1 MTAFYSAFSL
11 DSGFVGHY
19 FQRLFPLEIF
29 PSAFC
34 LPELNSITLL
44 SRFTLGSNFDF
55 GQSVDKLSLHPLQAN
70 FKLLL
75 PSAIC
80 IRTLSVQ
87 CIRLNYNFL
96 LIAICIRLDYSSVD
110 YKN

>member
-1 MTAFYSAFSL
+1 MIAFYSAFSL

-34 LPELNSITLL
+34 FPELNSITLL
-44 SRFTLGSNFDF
+44 SRFTLGSNFDL
-55 GQSVDKLSLHPLQAN
+55 GQNVDKLSLQPLQAN

-75 PSAIC
+75 PSALCIC
-80 IRTLSVQ
+80 ALSR

>member
-19 FQRLFPLEIF
+19 FQMLFPLEIF

-34 LPELNSITLL
+34 FPELNSITLL
-44 SRFTLGSNFDF
+44 SRFTLGSNFDL
-55 GQSVDKLSLHPLQAN
+55 GQSVDKLSLHPLQDN

-87 CIRLNYNFL
+87 CIRLNYNYLPF
-96 LIAICIRLDYSSVD
+96 AICIRLDYGSVD